1 MAEPTSVLTF
11 DDLTL
16 AVAEKLGVQYNGPAG
31 TNAASIPIDA
41 QDLAMCQKVVN
52 KAIRMY
58 IHDGPKPNGWRWTR
72 PVATLNLW
80 GDVAESDATIVTAV
94 ANTNTAQ
101 TTLTVTDPTFY
112 DTMELHDIV
121 GSTEGAMEIAEYVSS
136 TSVIVS
142 GLHSGAAGNTFS
154 IASNGVFT
162 LPPTFGGEY
171 LPELTFIAGTNKGVG
186 LRWVD
191 EGEIRSWRS
200 NVNTSIGI
208 PFLFAVRVMGE
219 GSPRRRW
226 ELLAYP
232 TPNQVYG
239 VMFPYTLAFD
249 SLVNGTEVHPAP
261 FTHDEGIIAACLAQ
275 AEKEIEHELGAD
287 WEYYHS
293 VALPNSYRVDQMA
306 APKTLGYF
314 WNPGA
319 SVSSPVR
326 YFREYIYRRP
336 TVSVNVGNS

>member
-1 MAEPTSVLTF
+1 MLEPTSVLTF

-31 TNAASIPIDA
+31 TNIASIPVNA
-41 QDLAMCQKVVN
+41 QDLRMCQKVVN
-52 KAIRMY
+52 NAIRMY
-58 IHDGPKPNGWRWTR
+58 IHDGPRPNGWRWTR
-72 PVATLNLW
+72 PVATINLW
-80 GDVAESDATIVTAV
+80 GDVSPSSTTITVAV

-101 TTLTVTDPTFY
+101 TTLTVSADTFY

-121 GSTEGAMEIAEYVSS
+121 GSTEGAMEISEYISP
-136 TSVIVS
+136 TSVIVD
-142 GLHSGAAGNTFS
+142 GLHSTAAGNTFS
-154 IASNGVFT
+154 IVSNGVFT
-162 LPPTFGGEY
+162 LPTTFGGEY

-208 PFLFAVRVMGE
+208 PFLFAIRIMGE
-219 GSPRRRW
+219 GKPRRRW
-226 ELLAYP
+226 EMLAYP

-239 VMFPYTLAFD
+239 IMFPYTLSFD
-249 SLVNGTEVHPAP
+249 ALVTGTEVHPAP
-261 FTHDEGIIAACLAQ
+261 FTHDAGIIAACLAQ
-275 AEKEIEHELGAD
+275 AEKEVEHELGFD
-287 WEYYHS
+287 WEDYKK
-293 VALPNSYRVDQMA
+293 VVLLNSYRIDQMA

-336 TVSVNVGNS
+336 TVSVNVGNA

>member
-1 MAEPTSVLTF
+1 MASEPTSVLTF

-16 AVAEKLGVQYNGPAG
+16 AVAEKLGVQYNGADG
-31 TNAASIPIDA
+31 TEAASIPLNA

-52 KAIRMY
+52 KAIRMF
-58 IHDGPKPNGWRWTR
+58 IHDGPRPNGWRWTR
-72 PVATLNLW
+72 PVAQIDLW
-80 GDVAESDATIVTAV
+80 GDVAVSSATILSAV
-94 ANTNTAQ
+94 AAAGK
-101 TTLTVTDPTFY
+101 TTLTVTAATFY
-112 DTMELHDIV
+112 ETMELHDIV
-121 GSTEGAMEIAEYVSS
+121 V
-136 TSVIVS
+136 TSV
-142 GLHSGAAGNTFS
+142 GTLHITDYISPTSIKVEGSHATAAGKTFS
-154 IASNGVFT
+154 IESNGVFT
-162 LPPTFGGEY
+162 MPPTFGGEY

-208 PFLFAVRVMGE
+208 PFLFAVRIMDE
-219 GSPRRRW
+219 GDPRRRW

-232 TPNQVYG
+232 TPNEYYG
-239 VMFPYTLAFD
+239 LLLPYTLAFD
-249 SLVNGTEVHPAP
+249 SLVDGTEVHPAP
-261 FTHDEGIIAACLAQ
+261 FTHDEGVLAACLAQ
-275 AEKEIEHELGAD
+275 AEKEIEHELGMD
-287 WEYYHS
+287 WQYYKES
-293 VALPNSYRVDQMA
+293 ALQNSYRVDQMS

-336 TVSVNVGNS
+336 TVSVNVGNA